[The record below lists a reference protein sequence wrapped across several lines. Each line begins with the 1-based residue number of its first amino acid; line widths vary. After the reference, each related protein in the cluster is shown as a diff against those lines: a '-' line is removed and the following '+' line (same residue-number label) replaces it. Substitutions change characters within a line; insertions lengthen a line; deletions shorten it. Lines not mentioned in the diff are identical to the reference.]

1 MTEFSNECQEST
13 GNGRA
18 CNPAKSTRISKH
30 TATMMNHTPFTERRP
45 MLIDEMVSQ
54 QRHFGAVGGILVRCM
69 LQKRVHDSNKAHLS
83 DGDDNYEANNGI

>member
-1 MTEFSNECQEST
+1 
-13 GNGRA
+13 
-18 CNPAKSTRISKH
+18 
-30 TATMMNHTPFTERRP
+30 
-45 MLIDEMVSQ
+45 MLIDKMVSQ